1 MSYVAVRREEEKER
15 RRADMVDAA
24 EELYADV
31 GWDAV
36 TMDRVAK
43 SARLSRA
50 LLYVYF
56 RDKNDLLH
64 AITERALLELR
75 ERFVTAAA
83 ANAEGIDQ
91 VTAIGRAYV
100 HFQQEK
106 PYRFDACSR
115 FHAHQA
121 AGQPAEDA
129 CAAAG
134 DAVMAVIVKSLLQGQ
149 ADGSIRKD
157 IGNPAQVC
165 VMLWAFTH
173 GLIQIGINKSTE
185 IARQGV
191 NVPQLMEGSFEMLRY
206 MLATKPGR

>member
-1 MSYVAVRREEEKER
+1 VSYVALRREEERER
-15 RRADMVDAA
+15 RRAEMVDAA
-24 EELYADV
+24 EALYAKV

-64 AITERALLELR
+64 AITERALHDLR
-75 ERFVTAAA
+75 TRFIAAA
-83 ANAEGIDQ
+83 AAQPKGIDK
-91 VTAIGRAYV
+91 VEAIGRAYV
-100 HFQQEK
+100 QFQQEN
-106 PYRFDACSR
+106 PYRFDACAR

-121 AGQPAEDA
+121 EGNPAEDA

-134 DAVMAVIVKSLLQGQ
+134 DAVMAVIVGALRQGQ
-149 ADGSIRKD
+149 ADGSIRQD
-157 IGNPAQVC
+157 IGDPMQVC

-173 GLIQIGINKSTE
+173 GLIQIATNKTVE

-191 NVPQLMEGSFEMLRY
+191 AIPQLMDGSFGMLRY
-206 MLATKPGR
+206 LLSGKTYA

>member
-1 MSYVAVRREEEKER
+1 MSYVAIRREEEKER
-15 RRADMVDAA
+15 RRAEMVDAA
-24 EELYADV
+24 EALYADV
-31 GWDAV
+31 GWDDV

-75 ERFVTAAA
+75 ERFVEAAA
-83 ANAEGIDQ
+83 DHVQGIDQ

-100 HFQQEK
+100 LFQQEK

-134 DAVMAVIVKSLLQGQ
+134 DAVMAVIVKALLQGQ

-173 GLIQIGINKSTE
+173 GLIQIGTKKTQE

-191 NVPQLMEGSFEMLRY
+191 EVSQLMEGSFAMLRY
-206 MLATKPGR
+206 MLAAKPGR